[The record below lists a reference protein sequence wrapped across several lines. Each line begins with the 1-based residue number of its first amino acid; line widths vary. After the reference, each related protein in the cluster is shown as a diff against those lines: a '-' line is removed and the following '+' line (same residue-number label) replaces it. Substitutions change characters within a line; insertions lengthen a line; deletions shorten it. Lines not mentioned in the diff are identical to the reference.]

1 MAVASVLAQSAAAEV
16 RRAAGISVDIT
27 TLARV
32 ERLLWAIPVTLLT
45 VGAVVAVFD
54 LTLSI
59 LIAITTL
66 GWTQLSGP

>member
-16 RRAAGISVDIT
+16 RRATGISVDIT